1 MSSQNYKYKASF
13 VVGHK
18 PDGKPIRK
26 YIQDNSKAKFDAKV
40 RALKALTDR
49 GGTPNK
55 FTVEQWAWQWYRTY
69 KAPHI
74 GASQRNTY
82 EAHFRLRICPQI
94 GAMALADVKP
104 YRLQQLINEAT
115 TDDGKP
121 LSAST
126 AEELRYIIRGLFE
139 QAEINGLIPTSP
151 TRKLEISAEPAKK
164 RRSLTQDE
172 ERIVREVAKKHY
184 AGPWVLLMLDCGLRR
199 GETVAIGANDIKD
212 GLLRISRAVEYKT
225 NSNQATIKEPK
236 SESGVRFVPIPAELV
251 AQLNTKTRY
260 FFLQKDGTMLT

>member
-55 FTVEQWAWQWYRTY
+55 FTVEQWAWQWYHIY
-69 KAPHI
+69 KEPHI

-94 GAMALADVKP
+94 GAMALADV
-104 YRLQQLINEAT
+104 
-115 TDDGKP
+115 
-121 LSAST
+121 
-126 AEELRYIIRGLFE
+126 
-139 QAEINGLIPTSP
+139 
-151 TRKLEISAEPAKK
+151 
-164 RRSLTQDE
+164 
-172 ERIVREVAKKHY
+172 
-184 AGPWVLLMLDCGLRR
+184 
-199 GETVAIGANDIKD
+199 
-212 GLLRISRAVEYKT
+212 
-225 NSNQATIKEPK
+225 
-236 SESGVRFVPIPAELV
+236 
-251 AQLNTKTRY
+251 
-260 FFLQKDGTMLT
+260 

>member
-74 GASQRNTY
+74 GASQRTSGC
-82 EAHFRLRICPQI
+82 ASVRKSAQWRL
-94 GAMALADVKP
+94 
-104 YRLQQLINEAT
+104 
-115 TDDGKP
+115 
-121 LSAST
+121 
-126 AEELRYIIRGLFE
+126 
-139 QAEINGLIPTSP
+139 PTSSRTGCSSSS
-151 TRKLEISAEPAKK
+151 TRPRPMTA
-164 RRSLTQDE
+164 
-172 ERIVREVAKKHY
+172 
-184 AGPWVLLMLDCGLRR
+184 
-199 GETVAIGANDIKD
+199 
-212 GLLRISRAVEYKT
+212 SR
-225 NSNQATIKEPK
+225 
-236 SESGVRFVPIPAELV
+236 
-251 AQLNTKTRY
+251 
-260 FFLQKDGTMLT
+260 